1 MGVRFLVRFGMLI
14 LNPMIS
20 TVIKKQRSGPVLR
33 AVLARGGDVWNVF
46 EISINGMSTP
56 VQDTEN
62 ADFEITG
69 LVAGS
74 SCNIYLYAG
83 GYAIVNPTNG
93 CDITLDTNSDDGLD
107 EPDVS
112 YL

>member
-1 MGVRFLVRFGMLI
+1 MVRFGMLI

-69 LVAGS
+69 LVA
-74 SCNIYLYAG
+74 
-83 GYAIVNPTNG
+83 VVKWV
-93 CDITLDTNSDDGLD
+93 DGTVIDSIKQVL
-107 EPDVS
+107 
-112 YL
+112 